1 MDNINTLNDLI
12 TFKINKR
19 VFEFVDI
26 SFEKKIYSVV
36 RDFFP
41 KLNNEDIKILQAL
54 TTFIVDLISFKYH
67 FDKTNQDYKNQ
78 WTQNNNRD
86 IKGIILLL
94 LPFIDDKENGYLLKS
109 LQDLNHLLY
118 NTETDFNK
126 NNFIS
131 SSILELSRDDEEV
144 KNKFKYGNMAIG
156 LLKKS

>member
-12 TFKINKR
+12 THKINKI
-19 VFEFVDI
+19 VLKFVNI
-26 SFEKKIYSVV
+26 SLKEKIHSVV

-41 KLNNEDIKILQAL
+41 KLNNEDINILQTL

-67 FDKTNQDYKNQ
+67 FDKTNQDYKEQ

-86 IKGIILLL
+86 IKGVILLL

-118 NTETDFNK
+118 NTETEKDFNK
-126 NNFIS
+126 SNFIS
-131 SSILELSRDDEEV
+131 SSILKLSRDDEEV
-144 KNKFKYGNMAIG
+144 KNKFKYNNMLI
-156 LLKKS
+156 